1 MSLFFCIILKIN
13 RESTHK
19 ERRNIMKFYEFKDLR
34 ELLKE
39 GNETQIEEAVI
50 NIAKTVRAFVADT
63 NLFLKEFGL
72 HIVFEIDNSISVPF
86 AVKGDNTTTILVN
99 PTHLAYGEK
108 EHWNTVD
115 DLELP
120 LAKAIAEL
128 LVTYSFTIKK
138 DKSGTWK
145 NSNPMSLNLETLK
158 ATTPVEFSLKDF
170 YIEMFTQDAKREI
183 KSGLIKKLNQ
193 QSDYLKYCFLTE
205 LFYYVPFDTEDKFY
219 KLNQLTS
226 EINFPIEAIKDFNNI
241 PEKHKPEVPVIY
253 TGKKFSDGS
262 KEIISP
268 IDKMKDKYSIIEMA
282 FK

>member
-19 ERRNIMKFYEFKDLR
+19 ERRKIMKFYEFKDLR

-72 HIVFEIDNSISVPF
+72 HIFFEMDNSISVPF

-120 LAKAIAEL
+120 LAKAITEL
-128 LVTYSFTIKK
+128 LVTYSSTIKK
-138 DKSGTWK
+138 DTWQ

-158 ATTPVEFSLKDF
+158 ASTLVEFSLKDF
-170 YIEMFTQDAKREI
+170 YRKVFNEDEKREV
-183 KSGLIKKLNQ
+183 KSDLIKKINQ
-193 QSDYLKYCFLTE
+193 QTDYFKYRFLME
-205 LFYYVPFDTEDKFY
+205 LFKYVVFYTEDRFY
-219 KLNQLTS
+219 KLNQLTD
-226 EINFPIEAIKDFNNI
+226 EIDFPIEAIRDFNNI
-241 PEKHKPEVPVIY
+241 PEEQKPKAPVIY
-253 TGKKFSDGS
+253 TGEKISDGS
-262 KEIISP
+262 KEIINP
-268 IDKMKDKYSIIEMA
+268 IEAMEIQYSMIEMA

>member
-19 ERRNIMKFYEFKDLR
+19 ERRKIMKFYEFKDLR

-39 GNETQIEEAVI
+39 GNETQIEEVVI

-72 HIVFEIDNSISVPF
+72 HIVFEMDNSISVPF

-120 LAKAIAEL
+120 LAKAITEL
-128 LVTYSFTIKK
+128 LVTYSSTIKK
-138 DKSGTWK
+138 DTWQ

-158 ATTPVEFSLKDF
+158 ASTLVEFSLKDF
-170 YIEMFTQDAKREI
+170 YRKVFNEDEKREV
-183 KSGLIKKLNQ
+183 KSDLIKKINQ
-193 QSDYLKYCFLTE
+193 QTDYFKYRFLME
-205 LFYYVPFDTEDKFY
+205 LFKYVVFYTEDRFY
-219 KLNQLTS
+219 KLNQLTD
-226 EINFPIEAIKDFNNI
+226 EIDFPIEAIRDFNNI
-241 PEKHKPEVPVIY
+241 PEEQKPKAPVIY
-253 TGKKFSDGS
+253 TGEKISDGS
-262 KEIISP
+262 KEIINP
-268 IDKMKDKYSIIEMA
+268 IEAMEIQYSMIEMA

>member
-19 ERRNIMKFYEFKDLR
+19 ERRKIMKFYEFKDLR

-72 HIVFEIDNSISVPF
+72 HIVFEMDNSISVPF

-120 LAKAIAEL
+120 LAKAITEL
-128 LVTYSFTIKK
+128 LVTYSSTIKK
-138 DKSGTWK
+138 DTWQ

-158 ATTPVEFSLKDF
+158 ASTLVEFSLKDF
-170 YIEMFTQDAKREI
+170 YRKVFNEDEKREV
-183 KSGLIKKLNQ
+183 KSDLIKKINQ
-193 QSDYLKYCFLTE
+193 QTDYFKYRFLME
-205 LFYYVPFDTEDKFY
+205 LFKYVVFHTEDRFY
-219 KLNQLTS
+219 KLNQLTD
-226 EINFPIEAIKDFNNI
+226 EIDFPIEAIRDFNNI
-241 PEKHKPEVPVIY
+241 PEEQKPKAPVIY
-253 TGKKFSDGS
+253 TGEKFSDGS
-262 KEIISP
+262 KEIINP
-268 IDKMKDKYSIIEMA
+268 IEAMEIQYSMIEMA

>member
-19 ERRNIMKFYEFKDLR
+19 ERRKIMKFYEFKDLR

-72 HIVFEIDNSISVPF
+72 HIVFEMDNSISVPF

-120 LAKAIAEL
+120 LAKAITEL
-128 LVTYSFTIKK
+128 LVTYSSTIKK
-138 DKSGTWK
+138 DTWQ

-158 ATTPVEFSLKDF
+158 ASTLVEFSLKDF
-170 YIEMFTQDAKREI
+170 YRKVFNEDEKREV
-183 KSGLIKKLNQ
+183 KSDLIKKINQ
-193 QSDYLKYCFLTE
+193 QTDYFKYRFLME
-205 LFYYVPFDTEDKFY
+205 LFKYVVFYTEDRFY
-219 KLNQLTS
+219 KLNQLTD
-226 EINFPIEAIKDFNNI
+226 EIDFPIEAIRDFNNI
-241 PEKHKPEVPVIY
+241 PEEQKPKAPVIY
-253 TGKKFSDGS
+253 TGEKFSDGS
-262 KEIISP
+262 KEIINP
-268 IDKMKDKYSIIEMA
+268 IEAMEIQYSMIEMA

>member
-19 ERRNIMKFYEFKDLR
+19 ERRKIMKFYEFKDLR

-72 HIVFEIDNSISVPF
+72 HIAFEVDNSISVRF

-120 LAKAIAEL
+120 LAKAITEL
-128 LVTYSFTIKK
+128 LVTYSSTIKK
-138 DKSGTWK
+138 DTWQ

-158 ATTPVEFSLKDF
+158 ASTPVEFSLKDF
-170 YIEMFTQDAKREI
+170 YRKIFNEDEKREV
-183 KSGLIKKLNQ
+183 KSDLIKKINQ
-193 QSDYLKYCFLTE
+193 QTDYFKYRFLME
-205 LFYYVPFDTEDKFY
+205 LFNYVVFYTEDRFY
-219 KLNQLTS
+219 KLNQLTD
-226 EINFPIEAIKDFNNI
+226 EINFPIEAIRDFNNI
-241 PEKHKPEVPVIY
+241 PEEQKLKVPVIY
-253 TGKKFSDGS
+253 TGEKFSDGS
-262 KEIISP
+262 KEIINP
-268 IDKMKDKYSIIEMA
+268 IEAMEIQYSMIEMA

>member
-1 MSLFFCIILKIN
+1 
-13 RESTHK
+13 
-19 ERRNIMKFYEFKDLR
+19 MKFYEFKDLR

-72 HIVFEIDNSISVPF
+72 HIVFEMDNSISVPF

-120 LAKAIAEL
+120 LAKAITEL
-128 LVTYSFTIKK
+128 LVTYSSTIKK
-138 DKSGTWK
+138 DTWQ

-158 ATTPVEFSLKDF
+158 AVTPVEFTLKNF
-170 YIEMFTQDAKREI
+170 YIEMFTQDVKREI

-205 LFYYVPFDTEDKFY
+205 LFYYLPFDTEDKFY
-219 KLNQLTS
+219 KLNQLVD
-226 EINFPIEAIKDFNNI
+226 EIDFPIEAIKDFNNI
-241 PEKHKPEVPVIY
+241 PEEHKPEVPVIY

-268 IDKMKDKYSIIEMA
+268 IEAMEIQYSMIQMA

>member
-19 ERRNIMKFYEFKDLR
+19 ERRKIMKFYEFKDLR

-72 HIVFEIDNSISVPF
+72 HIVFEMDNSISVPF

-120 LAKAIAEL
+120 LAKAITEL
-128 LVTYSFTIKK
+128 LVTYSSTIKK
-138 DKSGTWK
+138 DTWQ

-158 ATTPVEFSLKDF
+158 ASTLVEFSLKDF
-170 YIEMFTQDAKREI
+170 YRKVFNEDEKREV
-183 KSGLIKKLNQ
+183 KSDLIKKINQ
-193 QSDYLKYCFLTE
+193 QTDYFKYRFLME
-205 LFYYVPFDTEDKFY
+205 LFKYVVFYTEDRFY
-219 KLNQLTS
+219 KLNQLTD
-226 EINFPIEAIKDFNNI
+226 EIDFPIEAIRDFNNI
-241 PEKHKPEVPVIY
+241 PEEQKPKAPVIY
-253 TGKKFSDGS
+253 TGEKISDGS
-262 KEIISP
+262 KEIINP
-268 IDKMKDKYSIIEMA
+268 IEAMEIQYSMIEMA

>member
-19 ERRNIMKFYEFKDLR
+19 ERRKIMKFYEFKDLR

-39 GNETQIEEAVI
+39 GNETQIEGAVI

-72 HIVFEIDNSISVPF
+72 HIVFEMDNSISVPF

-128 LVTYSFTIKK
+128 LVTYSSTIKK
-138 DKSGTWK
+138 DTWQ
-145 NSNPMSLNLETLK
+145 NSNPISLNLETLK
-158 ATTPVEFSLKDF
+158 ASTPVEFSLKDF
-170 YIEMFTQDAKREI
+170 YRKIFNEDEKREV
-183 KSGLIKKLNQ
+183 KSDLIKKINQ
-193 QSDYLKYCFLTE
+193 QTDYFKYRFLME
-205 LFYYVPFDTEDKFY
+205 LFNYVVFYTEDRFY
-219 KLNQLTS
+219 KLNQLTD
-226 EINFPIEAIKDFNNI
+226 EINFPIEAIRDFNNI
-241 PEKHKPEVPVIY
+241 PEEQKPKVPVIY
-253 TGKKFSDGS
+253 TGEKFSDGS
-262 KEIISP
+262 KEIINP
-268 IDKMKDKYSIIEMA
+268 IEAMEIQYSMIEMA

>member
-19 ERRNIMKFYEFKDLR
+19 ERRKIMKFYEFKDLR

-72 HIVFEIDNSISVPF
+72 HIVFEMDNSISVPF

-128 LVTYSFTIKK
+128 LVTYSSTIKK
-138 DKSGTWK
+138 DTWQ
-145 NSNPMSLNLETLK
+145 NSNPISLNLETLK
-158 ATTPVEFSLKDF
+158 ASTPVEFSLKDF
-170 YIEMFTQDAKREI
+170 YRKFFNEDEKREV
-183 KSGLIKKLNQ
+183 KSDLIKKINQ
-193 QSDYLKYCFLTE
+193 QTDYFKYRFLME
-205 LFYYVPFDTEDKFY
+205 LFNYVVFYTEDRFY
-219 KLNQLTS
+219 KLNQLTD
-226 EINFPIEAIKDFNNI
+226 EINFPIEAIRDFNNI
-241 PEKHKPEVPVIY
+241 PEEQKPKVPVIY
-253 TGKKFSDGS
+253 TGEKFSDGS
-262 KEIISP
+262 KEIINP
-268 IDKMKDKYSIIEMA
+268 IEAMEIQYSMIEMA

>member
-19 ERRNIMKFYEFKDLR
+19 ERRKIMKFYEFKDLR

-72 HIVFEIDNSISVPF
+72 HIVFEMDNSISAPF

-138 DKSGTWK
+138 DTWQ
-145 NSNPMSLNLETLK
+145 NSNPISLNLETLK
-158 ATTPVEFSLKDF
+158 ASTPVEFSLKDF
-170 YIEMFTQDAKREI
+170 YRKIFNEDEKREV
-183 KSGLIKKLNQ
+183 KSDLIKKINQ
-193 QSDYLKYCFLTE
+193 QTDYFKYRFLME
-205 LFYYVPFDTEDKFY
+205 LFNYVVFYTEDRFY
-219 KLNQLTS
+219 KLNQLTD
-226 EINFPIEAIKDFNNI
+226 EINFPIEAIRDFNNI
-241 PEKHKPEVPVIY
+241 PEEQKPKVPVIY
-253 TGKKFSDGS
+253 TGEKFSDGS
-262 KEIISP
+262 KEIINP
-268 IDKMKDKYSIIEMA
+268 IEAMEIQYSMIEMA

>member
-19 ERRNIMKFYEFKDLR
+19 ERRKIMTLYEFEDLR
-34 ELLKE
+34 KLLKE
-39 GNETQIEEAVI
+39 GNETQIEEAAI
-50 NIAKTVRAFVADT
+50 NITKTVRAFVADT

-72 HIVFEIDNSISVPF
+72 HIVFEMDNSISVPF

-120 LAKAIAEL
+120 LAKAITEL
-128 LVTYSFTIKK
+128 LVTYSSTIKK
-138 DKSGTWK
+138 DTWQ

-158 ATTPVEFSLKDF
+158 ASTPVEFSLKDF
-170 YIEMFTQDAKREI
+170 YRKIFNEDEKREV
-183 KSGLIKKLNQ
+183 KSDLIKKINQ
-193 QSDYLKYCFLTE
+193 QTDYFKYRFLME
-205 LFYYVPFDTEDKFY
+205 LFNYVVFYTEDRFY
-219 KLNQLTS
+219 KLNQLTD
-226 EINFPIEAIKDFNNI
+226 EINFPIEAIRDFNNI
-241 PEKHKPEVPVIY
+241 PEEQKPKVPVIY
-253 TGKKFSDGS
+253 TGEKFSDGS
-262 KEIISP
+262 KEIINP
-268 IDKMKDKYSIIEMA
+268 IEAMEIQYSMIEMA

>member
-1 MSLFFCIILKIN
+1 
-13 RESTHK
+13 
-19 ERRNIMKFYEFKDLR
+19 MKFYEFKDLR

-72 HIVFEIDNSISVPF
+72 HIVFEMDNSISVPF

-120 LAKAIAEL
+120 LAKAITEL
-128 LVTYSFTIKK
+128 LVTYSSTIKK
-138 DKSGTWK
+138 DTWQ

-158 ATTPVEFSLKDF
+158 ASTLVEFSLKDF
-170 YIEMFTQDAKREI
+170 YRKVFNEDEKREV
-183 KSGLIKKLNQ
+183 KSDLIKKINQ
-193 QSDYLKYCFLTE
+193 QTDYFKYRFLME
-205 LFYYVPFDTEDKFY
+205 LFKYVVFYTEDRFY
-219 KLNQLTS
+219 KLNQLTD
-226 EINFPIEAIKDFNNI
+226 EIDFPIEAIRDFNNI
-241 PEKHKPEVPVIY
+241 PEEQKPKAPVIY
-253 TGKKFSDGS
+253 TGEKISDGS
-262 KEIISP
+262 KEIINP
-268 IDKMKDKYSIIEMA
+268 IEAMEIQYSMIEMA

>member
-19 ERRNIMKFYEFKDLR
+19 EKRKIMKFYEFKDLR

-72 HIVFEIDNSISVPF
+72 HIVFEMDNSISVPF

-128 LVTYSFTIKK
+128 LVTYSSTIKK
-138 DKSGTWK
+138 DTWQ
-145 NSNPMSLNLETLK
+145 NSNPISLNLETLK
-158 ATTPVEFSLKDF
+158 ASTPVEFSLKDF
-170 YIEMFTQDAKREI
+170 YRKIFNEDEKREV
-183 KSGLIKKLNQ
+183 KSDLIKKINQ
-193 QSDYLKYCFLTE
+193 QTDYFKYRFLME
-205 LFYYVPFDTEDKFY
+205 LFNYVVFYTEDRFY
-219 KLNQLTS
+219 KLNQLTD
-226 EINFPIEAIKDFNNI
+226 EINFPIEAIRDFNNI
-241 PEKHKPEVPVIY
+241 PEEQKPKVPVIY
-253 TGKKFSDGS
+253 TGEKFSDGS
-262 KEIISP
+262 KEIINP
-268 IDKMKDKYSIIEMA
+268 IEAMEIQYSMIEMA

>member
-19 ERRNIMKFYEFKDLR
+19 ERRKIMKFYEFKDLR

-72 HIVFEIDNSISVPF
+72 HIFFEMDNSISVPF

-128 LVTYSFTIKK
+128 LVTYSSTIKK
-138 DKSGTWK
+138 DTWQ
-145 NSNPMSLNLETLK
+145 NSNPISLNLETLK
-158 ATTPVEFSLKDF
+158 ASTPVEFSLKDF
-170 YIEMFTQDAKREI
+170 YRKIFNEDEKREV
-183 KSGLIKKLNQ
+183 KSDLIKKINQ
-193 QSDYLKYCFLTE
+193 QTDYFKYRFLME
-205 LFYYVPFDTEDKFY
+205 LFNYVVFYTEDRFY
-219 KLNQLTS
+219 KLNQLTD
-226 EINFPIEAIKDFNNI
+226 EINFPIEAIRDFNNI
-241 PEKHKPEVPVIY
+241 PEEQKPKVPVIY
-253 TGKKFSDGS
+253 TGEKFSDGS
-262 KEIISP
+262 KEIINP
-268 IDKMKDKYSIIEMA
+268 IEAMEIQYSMIEMA

>member
-1 MSLFFCIILKIN
+1 
-13 RESTHK
+13 
-19 ERRNIMKFYEFKDLR
+19 MKFYEFKDLR

-72 HIVFEIDNSISVPF
+72 HIVFEMDNSISVPF

-128 LVTYSFTIKK
+128 LVTYSSTIKK
-138 DKSGTWK
+138 DTWQ
-145 NSNPMSLNLETLK
+145 NSNPISLNLETLK
-158 ATTPVEFSLKDF
+158 ASTPVEFSLKDF
-170 YIEMFTQDAKREI
+170 YRKIFNEDEKREV
-183 KSGLIKKLNQ
+183 KSDLIKKINQ
-193 QSDYLKYCFLTE
+193 QTDYFKYRFLME
-205 LFYYVPFDTEDKFY
+205 LFNYVVFYTEDRFY
-219 KLNQLTS
+219 KLNQLTD
-226 EINFPIEAIKDFNNI
+226 EINFPIEAIRDFNNI
-241 PEKHKPEVPVIY
+241 PEEQKPKVPVIY
-253 TGKKFSDGS
+253 TGGKFSDGS
-262 KEIISP
+262 KEIINP
-268 IDKMKDKYSIIEMA
+268 IEAMEIQYSMIEMA

>member
-19 ERRNIMKFYEFKDLR
+19 ERRKIMKFYEFKDLR

-72 HIVFEIDNSISVPF
+72 HIVFEMDNSISVPF

-120 LAKAIAEL
+120 LAKAITEL
-128 LVTYSFTIKK
+128 LVTYSSTIKK
-138 DKSGTWK
+138 DTWQ

-158 ATTPVEFSLKDF
+158 ASTLVEFSLKDF
-170 YIEMFTQDAKREI
+170 YRKVFNEDEKREV
-183 KSGLIKKLNQ
+183 KSDLIKKINQ
-193 QSDYLKYCFLTE
+193 QTDYFKYRFLME
-205 LFYYVPFDTEDKFY
+205 LFKYVVFYTEDRFY

>member
-1 MSLFFCIILKIN
+1 MKIYEITDLK
-13 RESTHK
+13 
-19 ERRNIMKFYEFKDLR
+19 
-34 ELLKE
+34 ELLE
-39 GNETQIEEAVI
+39 NGNEAQIEKATV
-50 NIAKTVRAFVADT
+50 NIVKTVRMFVA
-63 NLFLKEFGL
+63 NSHSYLKEFGL
-72 HIVFEIDNSISVPF
+72 NIVFEINNFISEPF
-86 AVKGDNTTTILVN
+86 KVKGNSNITL
-99 PTHLAYGEK
+99 LAYGEK

-158 ATTPVEFSLKDF
+158 ATTSVEFSLKDF

-241 PEKHKPEVPVIY
+241 PEEHKPEVPVIY

-268 IDKMKDKYSIIEMA
+268 IEKMKDKYSIIEMA

>member
-19 ERRNIMKFYEFKDLR
+19 ERRKIMKFYEFKDLR

-72 HIVFEIDNSISVPF
+72 HIVFEMDNSISVPF

-120 LAKAIAEL
+120 LAKAITEL
-128 LVTYSFTIKK
+128 LVTYSSTIKK
-138 DKSGTWK
+138 DTWQ

-158 ATTPVEFSLKDF
+158 ASTLVEFSLKDF
-170 YIEMFTQDAKREI
+170 YRKVFNEDEKREV
-183 KSGLIKKLNQ
+183 KSDLIKKINQ
-193 QSDYLKYCFLTE
+193 QTDYFKYRFLME
-205 LFYYVPFDTEDKFY
+205 LFKYVVFYTEDRFY
-219 KLNQLTS
+219 KLNQLTD
-226 EINFPIEAIKDFNNI
+226 EINFPIEAIRDFNNI
-241 PEKHKPEVPVIY
+241 PEEQKPKAPVIY
-253 TGKKFSDGS
+253 TGEKISDGS
-262 KEIISP
+262 KEIINP
-268 IDKMKDKYSIIEMA
+268 IEAMEIQYSMIEMA

>member
-1 MSLFFCIILKIN
+1 
-13 RESTHK
+13 
-19 ERRNIMKFYEFKDLR
+19 MKFYEFKDLR

-72 HIVFEIDNSISVPF
+72 HIVFEMDNSISVPF

-120 LAKAIAEL
+120 LAKAITEL
-128 LVTYSFTIKK
+128 LVTYSSTIKK
-138 DKSGTWK
+138 DTWQ

-158 ATTPVEFSLKDF
+158 ASTLVEFSLKDF
-170 YIEMFTQDAKREI
+170 YRKVFNEDEKREV
-183 KSGLIKKLNQ
+183 KSDLIKKINQ
-193 QSDYLKYCFLTE
+193 QTDYFKYRFLME
-205 LFYYVPFDTEDKFY
+205 LFKYVVFYTEDRFY
-219 KLNQLTS
+219 KLNQLTD
-226 EINFPIEAIKDFNNI
+226 EIDFPIEAIRDFNNI
-241 PEKHKPEVPVIY
+241 PEEQKPKAPVIY
-253 TGKKFSDGS
+253 TGEKNSDGS
-262 KEIISP
+262 KEIINP
-268 IDKMKDKYSIIEMA
+268 IEAMEIQYSMIEMA

>member
-1 MSLFFCIILKIN
+1 
-13 RESTHK
+13 
-19 ERRNIMKFYEFKDLR
+19 MKFYEFKDLR

-72 HIVFEIDNSISVPF
+72 HIVFEMDNSISVPF
-86 AVKGDNTTTILVN
+86 AVKVDNTTTILVN

-128 LVTYSFTIKK
+128 LVTYSSTIKK
-138 DKSGTWK
+138 DTWQ
-145 NSNPMSLNLETLK
+145 NSNPISLNLETLK
-158 ATTPVEFSLKDF
+158 ASTPVEFSLKDF
-170 YIEMFTQDAKREI
+170 YRKIFNEDEKREV
-183 KSGLIKKLNQ
+183 KSDLIKKINQ
-193 QSDYLKYCFLTE
+193 QTDYFKYRFLME
-205 LFYYVPFDTEDKFY
+205 LFNYVVFYTEDRFY
-219 KLNQLTS
+219 KLNQLTD
-226 EINFPIEAIKDFNNI
+226 EINFPIEAIRDFNNI
-241 PEKHKPEVPVIY
+241 PEEQKPKVPVIY
-253 TGKKFSDGS
+253 TGEKFSDGS
-262 KEIISP
+262 KEIINP
-268 IDKMKDKYSIIEMA
+268 IEAMEIQYSMIEMA

>member
-19 ERRNIMKFYEFKDLR
+19 ERRKIMKFYEFKDLR

-72 HIVFEIDNSISVPF
+72 HIVFEMDNSISVPF

-128 LVTYSFTIKK
+128 LVTYSSTIKK
-138 DKSGTWK
+138 DTWQ
-145 NSNPMSLNLETLK
+145 NSNPISLNLETLK
-158 ATTPVEFSLKDF
+158 ASTPVEFSLKDF
-170 YIEMFTQDAKREI
+170 YRKIFNEDEKREV
-183 KSGLIKKLNQ
+183 KSDLIKKINQ
-193 QSDYLKYCFLTE
+193 QTDYFKYRFLME
-205 LFYYVPFDTEDKFY
+205 LFNYVVFYTEDRFY
-219 KLNQLTS
+219 KLNQLTD
-226 EINFPIEAIKDFNNI
+226 EINFPIEAIRDFNNI
-241 PEKHKPEVPVIY
+241 PEEQKPKVPVIY
-253 TGKKFSDGS
+253 TGEKFSDGG
-262 KEIISP
+262 KEIINP
-268 IDKMKDKYSIIEMA
+268 IEAMEIQYSMIEMA

>member
-1 MSLFFCIILKIN
+1 M
-13 RESTHK
+13 
-19 ERRNIMKFYEFKDLR
+19 NIYEIKDLV
-34 ELLKE
+34 ELLKK
-39 GNETQIEEAVI
+39 GDLLKIKNAAM
-50 NIAKTVRAFVADT
+50 NITKTVRCFVADS
-63 NLFLKEFGL
+63 NPYLNDFGL
-72 HIVFEIDNSISVPF
+72 HIIFEVNNSISEPF
-86 AVKGDNTTTILVN
+86 AIKEDNSTTILIN
-99 PTHLAYGEK
+99 PNKIAYK
-108 EHWNTVD
+108 EDGSLNTFD

-120 LAKAIAEL
+120 LAKTIAGL
-128 LVTYSFTIKK
+128 LVTYSSTIKK

-145 NSNPMSLNLETLK
+145 NSNPISLNLETLK
-158 ATTPVEFSLKDF
+158 ATTSVEFTLKKF

-205 LFYYVPFDTEDKFY
+205 LFYYIPFDTEDKFY

-241 PEKHKPEVPVIY
+241 PEEHKPEVPVIY

-268 IDKMKDKYSIIEMA
+268 IEKMKDKYSIIEMA